1 MNEQTHHVPK
11 DIERLKFIDAIDNG
25 DKPGDA
31 WCDSLADIV
40 SHSVAELTRNGM
52 EEADAF
58 RIAKRVVAAIAFYAG
73 GRSLYLP
80 TGRSLF
86 AALREYEIYYRWD
99 NGEKLQTLR
108 KEYAISETHIYD
120 IIRRLRKKH
129 ANKITQD

>member
-1 MNEQTHHVPK
+1 
-11 DIERLKFIDAIDNG
+11 
-25 DKPGDA
+25 
-31 WCDSLADIV
+31 
-40 SHSVAELTRNGM
+40 
-52 EEADAF
+52 
-58 RIAKRVVAAIAFYAG
+58 
-73 GRSLYLP
+73 

-99 NGEKLQTLR
+99 NGEKLQALR

>member
-1 MNEQTHHVPK
+1 MNDQNHHAPK
-11 DIERLKFIDAIDNG
+11 DIERIKFINDIDGG
-25 DKPGDA
+25 DKTGEA

-52 EEADAF
+52 EQPEAF
-58 RIAKRVVAAIAFYAG
+58 RIAKQVVAAIAFYAG

-86 AALREYEIYYRWD
+86 VALREYEIYHRWD
-99 NGEKLQTLR
+99 NGEKLQELR

>member
-1 MNEQTHHVPK
+1 MLVGEV
-11 DIERLKFIDAIDNG
+11 F
-25 DKPGDA
+25 
-31 WCDSLADIV
+31 
-40 SHSVAELTRNGM
+40 
-52 EEADAF
+52 
-58 RIAKRVVAAIAFYAG
+58 
-73 GRSLYLP
+73 YLP

-99 NGEKLQTLR
+99 NGEKLQALR

>member
-1 MNEQTHHVPK
+1 MNNQNHHAPK

-99 NGEKLQTLR
+99 NGEKLQALR
-108 KEYAISETHIYD
+108 KEYA
-120 IIRRLRKKH
+120 
-129 ANKITQD
+129 